1 MQKHGCNLSFVL
13 FCFFMLQVAHAQNN
27 APIHPVDGEYIT
39 EWLVLGPFFPDDLD
53 KDFLVGAGGEAN
65 VHPEAGDAVISA
77 QGDTLRWRR
86 HFSLS
91 SIINLDQAVTQR
103 DSMTVYAFSILQS
116 AAEEKVQFLL
126 GSNNGVAV
134 WINGE
139 QVHHNPVDRNVTVDE
154 DVFEASLKAGANRC
168 LIKITEI
175 GGTSGFAV
183 RAFPANRLVAATPV
197 IGLWVDRTGSITQSG
212 ITSRWL
218 GGQNW
223 KYHAGNNADWADPE
237 FDDSSWE
244 LVNPELRPNELHKSG
259 WQGVGWFRL
268 HIVIDSTLF
277 NKPLGLSISQAGAS
291 QLYLDGTLIYTFGEH
306 SDDWTGVPKVLS
318 FEGKKR
324 HVIAV
329 RYSNFSSKKFQKA
342 GFDSGFH
349 IRLGNVNQM
358 AEDRIGKERTLI
370 GYQMFFTSLPL
381 TVGILHLILFAFFPG
396 LRQNLFFAIFLF
408 FYAAAI
414 FFDYQASLS
423 TDIGQQ
429 LFFLRMHRAANVLF
443 ILFQLRFAYSLF
455 YRDLP
460 KQFWIISLAAFI
472 LGVRAIYKPLENYE
486 LFLIVTMP
494 IIVIEINRVI
504 LIALF
509 KKREGAWIIGLAF
522 LVYYFFSTFDALMD
536 AGIIVPFR
544 EMENPYAFGSIGFFI
559 AMSVYLSRDF
569 ARSKMPIEQE
579 KLALDL
585 SVNGYHSWYQLYE
598 KMAGELRVEYQENG
612 KSETLSLGQ

>member
-1 MQKHGCNLSFVL
+1 MQKHGRNLSFVL
-13 FCFFMLQVAHAQNN
+13 FCLFMLPVAQAQNDV
-27 APIHPVDGEYIT
+27 PIHPVDGEYIK
-39 EWLVLGPFFPDDLD
+39 EWLLLGPFFPDDLD

-65 VHPEAGDAVISA
+65 VHPVEGDAVISA
-77 QGDTLRWRR
+77 QGETLTWKRYQTNRSFVDLLNVVGNYQ
-86 HFSLS
+86 H
-91 SIINLDQAVTQR
+91 AT
-103 DSMTVYAFSILQS
+103 TYAFCILKSDVEGKNQI
-116 AAEEKVQFLL
+116 LL
-126 GSNNGVAV
+126 GSEDGVAV
-134 WINGE
+134 WINGKRA
-139 QVHHNPVDRNVTVDE
+139 HYNPADRPLFLDH
-154 DVFEASLKAGANRC
+154 DVFEADLKEGTNRC
-168 LIKITEI
+168 LVKVSQGI
-175 GGTSGFAV
+175 GRWSFAM
-183 RAFPANRLVAATPV
+183 RAFPHNQPVLGTPKFF
-197 IGLWVDRTGSITQSG
+197 LSSDHLKDG
-212 ITSRWL
+212 IWL
-218 GGQNW
+218 PGNFW
-223 KYHAGNNADWADPE
+223 KYHPGDNEEWAKSD

-244 LVNPELRPNELHKSG
+244 LVDPHLHPNELPKSG

-277 NKPLGLSISQAGAS
+277 NKPLGLSIGQAGAS

-306 SDDWTGVPKVLS
+306 SDDWTGVPKVLT
-318 FEGKKR
+318 FDGKKR

-329 RYSNFSSKKFQKA
+329 RYSNLSVKKFHSAGWNA
-342 GFDSGFH
+342 GFFL
-349 IRLGNVNQM
+349 RLGNVNQM

-429 LFFLRMHRAANVLF
+429 LFFLRMHRAANALF

-522 LVYYFFSTFDALMD
+522 LVYYFFGTFDALMD

-559 AMSVYLSRDF
+559 AMSVYLARDF
-569 ARSKMPIEQE
+569 ARSNKKIVEQEIEQ
-579 KLALDL
+579 KLLESENARQSKELEQARQLQL
-585 SVNGYHSWYQLYE
+585 SMLP
-598 KMAGELRVEYQENG
+598 
-612 KSETLSLGQ
+612 